1 MRILREIAFINS
13 DISASEYFVA
23 GLRSEVEPVVLD
35 RNRPG
40 LEQIAQA
47 LTARKG
53 LAAIHIVAHGAPG
66 EIRLGSS
73 RLTPA
78 AVKGRSAEIA
88 QIGHALGAGG
98 KILLWSCETSAGA
111 EGRRLVLA
119 LSEAAGVPVA
129 ASPHVIGAAPL
140 GGRWE
145 LDGADPTQAPL
156 TAEAASA
163 YAGVLALTA
172 AKLTKIT
179 NDFRRRWRLRHQ

>member
-73 RLTPA
+73 RLTPRSA
-78 AVKGRSAEIA
+78 PAGRSFYGAVKRPR
-88 QIGHALGAGG
+88 
-98 KILLWSCETSAGA
+98 
-111 EGRRLVLA
+111 GRR
-119 LSEAAGVPVA
+119 
-129 ASPHVIGAAPL
+129 GAAWCLP
-140 GGRWE
+140 
-145 LDGADPTQAPL
+145 
-156 TAEAASA
+156 
-163 YAGVLALTA
+163 
-172 AKLTKIT
+172 
-179 NDFRRRWRLRHQ
+179 